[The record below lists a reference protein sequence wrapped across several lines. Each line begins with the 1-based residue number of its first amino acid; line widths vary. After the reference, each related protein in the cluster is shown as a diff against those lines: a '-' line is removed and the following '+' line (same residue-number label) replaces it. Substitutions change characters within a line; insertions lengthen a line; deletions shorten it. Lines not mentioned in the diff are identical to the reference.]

1 MFHHRLWYW
10 RWSWGRLWLFVWHPC
25 RQECKVPSGRRSAI
39 LAKISQKCVSFRLSA
54 KVHWTVPYD
63 SPTTS
68 KTLRIVCLQSA
79 RTPSQ
84 TFATFS
90 GVVLVDSHPECSS
103 SLTDVRPSLKRLYH
117 KKALFWHMA
126 LSPKASC
133 STGWV
138 SAAVFFKIETKFDA
152 DYLLPKIGHI
162 SCKKIHRITKT

>member
-1 MFHHRLWYW
+1 MILKVKLGSSLAFCLTSLQTGMQSAFWSSLSNLSKNLTEMRLVQIV
-10 RWSWGRLWLFVWHPC
+10 RQSALNGPVWQSYYLTNIVDSLPVV
-25 RQECKVPSGRRSAI
+25 CKDSLANFCYVFQCCACRRS
-39 LAKISQKCVSFRLSA
+39 
-54 KVHWTVPYD
+54 
-63 SPTTS
+63 
-68 KTLRIVCLQSA
+68 
-79 RTPSQ
+79 
-84 TFATFS
+84 
-90 GVVLVDSHPECSS
+90 
-103 SLTDVRPSLKRLYH
+103 TDVHLSLKRLYH